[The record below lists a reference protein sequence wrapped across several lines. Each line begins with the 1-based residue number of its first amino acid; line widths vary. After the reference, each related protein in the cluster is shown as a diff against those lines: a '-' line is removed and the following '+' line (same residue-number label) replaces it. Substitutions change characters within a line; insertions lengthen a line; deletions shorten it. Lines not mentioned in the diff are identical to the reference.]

1 MWLALVLSIALAP
14 RAALPGALP
23 PRPTVEA
30 PSAIRFTSVT
40 HEHELVCHE
49 PGRLCFLPAPGA
61 TLRASV
67 LWGTSAGKIPI
78 FFRAP
83 TARNGPWDLL
93 LVANLKQRN
102 LKGTVMIVVYDQEDR
117 AAQANHEVTAMWQ
130 AEMDPFRMFA
140 LWLHVDPDE
149 SSISHGHAYL
159 FQVVQLVKNR
169 EVVLAQGNVRF
180 E

>member
-117 AAQANHEVTAMWQ
+117 AAQANHEVTAMW
-130 AEMDPFRMFA
+130 
-140 LWLHVDPDE
+140 LHVDPDE